1 MRTDSVKKYVI
12 PNIPYLFILWACLKL
27 GTAYRLAPG
36 ADFAHKL
43 MGLGQSIG
51 PAFADFAPGL
61 APFDW
66 LIGIVGAVGFRLLI
80 YFKSKNAKKF
90 RRDEEYGSA
99 RWGTE
104 KDIKPFVDPKFENNV
119 ILTKTEFLTM
129 NTRPK
134 NPANARNLNACIIG
148 SSGSGKTRFWLT
160 PQLLQAH
167 SSYVCVDPKGG
178 VLSQVGAFLQ
188 RRGYQVKVFNSIDF
202 SKSMHYNPLS
212 YIHNEADIL
221 KFVDTLIAN
230 TKGEGKEGDPFWT
243 KAETLLYCALI
254 AYIIFEA
261 PAEDRNINTLV
272 DMISGMDVKEDDESY
287 MNAVD
292 YMFKGLEKRKPDC
305 FAVKQYKKYKLASGK
320 TAKSILISCGSRLAP
335 FDIPQLRE
343 IMSYDELELDRI
355 GDRKTAVFFTI
366 SDTTPTYNFIVALAF
381 SQMFNLLCERAD
393 NVHGGRLPHHVR
405 VLWDEA
411 ANTGQVPSL
420 EKLVAVIRSR
430 EVSLCLFYQQYAQC
444 KAIYKDNAETILG
457 NMDSVIF
464 LGGRESSTIKE
475 ISENWLGKATI
486 SMQTEGRSRG
496 QSESYNQN
504 TQRLGRE
511 LMTPSELATMPG
523 DKCILQLRGLP
534 PFFSPKY
541 DLKQHPN
548 YKYTSE
554 ADKQKNAFDLDKLIN
569 RRRRPGLNEACEVY
583 EVDVSDTGPVSEDED
598 ILNYDD
604 VDDPDP
610 KSRPNWPLT

>member
-1 MRTDSVKKYVI
+1 MGTDKLRKYVL
-12 PNIPYLFILWACLKL
+12 PNIPYLFVLWAFLKL
-27 GTAYRLAPG
+27 GTAYRLAAG
-36 ADFAHKL
+36 ADFAHKFINTFS
-43 MGLGQSIG
+43 MIG
-51 PAFADFAPGL
+51 PAFADITPGL
-61 APFDW
+61 HPQDW
-66 LIGIVGAVGFRLLI
+66 LIGIVGAAAMRLII
-80 YFKSKNAKKF
+80 YIRSRNAKKF
-90 RRDEEYGSA
+90 WRDAEYGTA

-104 KDIKPFVDPKFENNV
+104 RDIRPFVDPKFENNV
-119 ILTKTEFLTM
+119 ILTGTELLTM

-134 NPANARNLNACIIG
+134 IPANARNLNACIIG

-178 VLSQVGAFLQ
+178 VLSQVGTFLQ
-188 RRGYQVKVFNSIDF
+188 GRGYRLKVFNSIDF
-202 SKSMHYNPLS
+202 SKSMHYNPLA
-212 YIHNEADIL
+212 YIKNEADIL
-221 KFVDTLIAN
+221 KFVNALISN

-254 AYIIFEA
+254 AYIIFEG
-261 PAEDRNINTLV
+261 PAEDRNMNTLV
-272 DMISGMDVKEDDESY
+272 DMISGMEVKEDDDDF

-292 YMFKGLEKRKPDC
+292 YMFKGLEQRKPDC
-305 FAVKQYKKYKLASGK
+305 FAVKQYKKYKLSSGK
-320 TAKSILISCGSRLAP
+320 TARSILISCGARLAP

-343 IMSYDELELDRI
+343 IMSYDEMELDRL
-355 GDRKTAVFFTI
+355 GDKRTAAFFVI
-366 SDTTPTYNFIVALAF
+366 SDTDTTYNFLVALAF

-411 ANTGQVPSL
+411 ANTGQVPQL

-430 EVSLCLFYQQYAQC
+430 EVSLCLFYQQLAQC
-444 KAIYKDNAETILG
+444 KAIYDKNAETIIG

-504 TQRLGRE
+504 IQRLGRE
-511 LMTPSELATMPG
+511 LMTPAELATMPG

-534 PFFSPKY
+534 PFYSPKY

-548 YKYTSE
+548 YKFTAE
-554 ADKQKNAFDLDKLIN
+554 ADKKNAFDLDRLIN
-569 RRRRPGLNEACEVY
+569 RNRRPGPEEVCEVY
-583 EVDVSDTGPVSEDED
+583 EATVPDEAAIDEDED

-604 VDDPDP
+604 LDDPDAYV
-610 KSRPNWPLT
+610 